1 MLINH
6 RTSIEREHKAIP
18 ICKKGQPSVAVKIE
32 GPNQPLYGRQIEE
45 KDTMYSL
52 ITRKSIDTLK
62 EFYRDD
68 VTRDEWQLLVKLK
81 PMFDIN

>member
-1 MLINH
+1 M
-6 RTSIEREHKAIP
+6 
-18 ICKKGQPSVAVKIE
+18 AVKIE

-45 KDTMYSL
+45 KDVLYSL

-62 EFYRDD
+62 EFYRDE
-68 VTRDEWQLLVKLK
+68 VTREEWQLLVKLK